1 MGHSP
6 RLQAMTPDPHKCK
19 LARAEELEVAAKIA
33 HENNDLVFSME
44 LAQHAHH
51 LRMEYQRETKHDQLP
66 KD

>member
-1 MGHSP
+1 MGYSA
-6 RLQAMTPDPHKCK
+6 RVQAMTPDTHKCK

-51 LRMEYQRETKHDQLP
+51 LRMEYQRESKDGQLTKD
-66 KD
+66 